1 MQQDQFSNCIIP
13 INGEEIIVVKKTNG
27 DEFSNPILNPN
38 DLYKKTQ
45 KVESARIEIN
55 EKPKDISVDNQYGNT
70 YWFISILL
78 LIVLLLAKIK
88 YTFPKISKNVLAT
101 TFIPNKVNEL
111 IKTRSKR
118 NQVCYRF
125 LNVLSFIVLPVYV
138 FEIAFLFNPLRSGNL
153 DDFLRIMTVVTGIIL
168 LKVLIS
174 NFCGYVFNSKKE
186 AELYKFNVLLAWK
199 NLGIFL
205 IPFIIAMPYI
215 PEETLSYVR
224 YVSFFLVG
232 IVYLIT
238 LFRGFKI
245 ILQKHFSI
253 LYMILYLCAL
263 EIVPIIFLI
272 KYLRM

>member
-27 DEFSNPILNPN
+27 NEFSNPILNPC
-38 DLYKKTQ
+38 DLYLKTQ
-45 KVESARIEIN
+45 NIKSTKIEIN
-55 EKPKDISVDNQYGNT
+55 EKPKDVSIDYQYGNS
-70 YWFISILL
+70 YWFLSILL

-88 YTFPKISKNVLAT
+88 YTFPKISRNVIAT

-125 LNVLSFIVLPVYV
+125 LNGLSFIVLPVFV
-138 FEIAFLFNPLRSGNL
+138 FEIAFLFNPLRSSNI
-153 DDFLRIMTVVTGIIL
+153 DDFFKILGLVTGIIL

-174 NFCGYVFNSKKE
+174 NFCGFVFNAKKE

-215 PEETLSYVR
+215 PKAILSYVM